1 MLHRHSMPVF
11 YAFAAFKGPSPA
23 ALARF
28 CIGPEWF
35 VETFFPRAELLAEM
49 GGWVRFV
56 HDGTGERW
64 LGVWGARKTQRF
76 RRMLRERGA
85 VFTVEKVLPA
95 GIRQSVST
103 TTTAIAVRP
112 RAAGA

>member
-1 MLHRHSMPVF
+1 MLHRHIVPVF
-11 YAFAAFKGPSPA
+11 YAFAAPKGPSPA
-23 ALARF
+23 AAARF
-28 CIGPEWF
+28 CIGPEPF
-35 VETFFPRAELLAEM
+35 VEIFFSRDELVAEM

-64 LGVWGARKTQRF
+64 LGVWGARKAQKF

-85 VFTVEKVLPA
+85 VFAVEQGPPS
-95 GIRQSVST
+95 GTRMSVST
-103 TTTAIAVRP
+103 TTTTITVRP